1 MLPTACRVAGHVES
15 STVSAPRF
23 EYRSDLAASP
33 LAEVLQTVYH
43 YKVPGLLSAV
53 REGVEK
59 KVYVWDGDVIF
70 ATSGDRRDSLGD
82 YLLARERITQEQFDR
97 SVELLLLAA
106 GAKRHGDVLVD
117 MGVLTEDE
125 LYRIVL
131 AQVKEIVLSL
141 FGWDEGVVA
150 FTVGKYRTD
159 ELIQLSIP
167 IRQMILEG
175 VKSIANV
182 PRLVELLGP
191 SWTVFLPAYQAAEIS
206 DVGLSPA
213 ELRFLA
219 QVDGVKSLKELV
231 KSGPGDAWQNARLL
245 YAFFVMKLIARR
257 DLTSRGAVKKL
268 QWKTTGGDYAPEG
281 S

>member
-1 MLPTACRVAGHVES
+1 M
-15 STVSAPRF
+15 VSAPRF

>member
-43 YKVPGLLSAV
+43 YKVPGVLSAV

-191 SWTVFLPAYQAAEIS
+191 SWTVFIPAYQAAEIS